1 MLEFFPVRPVLFL
14 RELAMMELQER
25 KNEAVRL
32 PLPKE
37 WDSGS
42 GIEGVEEE
50 DEKDQVRLVVASRTT
65 EADEA
70 NDRK

>member
-1 MLEFFPVRPVLFL
+1 
-14 RELAMMELQER
+14 MMELQER